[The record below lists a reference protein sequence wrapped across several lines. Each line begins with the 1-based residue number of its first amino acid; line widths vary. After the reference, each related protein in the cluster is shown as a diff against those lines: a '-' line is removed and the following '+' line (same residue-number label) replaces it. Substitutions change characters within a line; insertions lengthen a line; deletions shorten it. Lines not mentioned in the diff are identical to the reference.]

1 MAPRHDSPAGTLCEA
16 AKQLPLQHADEAQQA
31 EEELKGTRLSIGS
44 APVQLSAN
52 KRTHA

>member
-31 EEELKGTRLSIGS
+31 EEELKGTGISIGS